1 MKRVVYG
8 LSHDRSGVAAVEF
21 AIVSTLL
28 LILLGGIADF
38 GLAFLDKSLLA
49 NAVAQGVQYAYLNP
63 ASTSTQIKSVVQG
76 SSSLW
81 KAASGTMAAQPAVTV
96 TGPACYCVTA
106 TATATL
112 TAPPTPGTCTA
123 TCADGTK
130 PGTYVII
137 SANYTYN
144 AVLSG
149 FSGLGNVT
157 INEAATVRVQ

>member
-1 MKRVVYG
+1 MKRTLYA

-28 LILLGGIADF
+28 LILLGGISDF
-38 GLAFLDKSLLA
+38 GLALLDKSLLA
-49 NAVAQGVQYAYLNP
+49 NAVAQGAQYAYLNP
-63 ASTSTQIKSVVQG
+63 TTTSTQIKSVVQG
-76 SSSLW
+76 SSSLT
-81 KAASGTMAAQPAVTV
+81 GVVGTV
-96 TGPACYCVTA
+96 TGPACYCITA
-106 TATATL
+106 TTTPAL

-144 AVLSG
+144 AILSG

-157 INEAATVRVQ
+157 LTEAATVRVQ